1 MSQHTKKIHD
11 VFDTRITVRLSDSQY
26 SFLSSYSSS
35 LNLSPSECIRKM
47 IDYYKEVLYE
57 HKQTYFDN

>member
-11 VFDTRITVRLSDSQY
+11 SFDTRLTVRLSDSQY
-26 SFLSSYSSS
+26 SFLCSYSSS
-35 LNLSPSECIRKM
+35 LNLSPSECLRKM

-57 HKQTYFDN
+57 HKQTYSDN

>member
-11 VFDTRITVRLSDSQY
+11 LYDNRLTVRLSDSQF

-35 LNLSPSECIRKM
+35 LNLSPSECLRKM
-47 IDYYKEVLYE
+47 IDYYKEVVYE
-57 HKQTYFDN
+57 HQQADFDN